1 MDTVKVGAFL
11 RELRKEKNMTQEQL
25 AEIFQVTNRTVSRWE
40 TGSNMPDVSL
50 LLEIAD
56 YYQLDVREILNGVR
70 NAPESEESITNEA
83 QHAALQEVAEYV
95 DSDKEKMATKTRIY
109 AIAGLLAVIINI
121 CLTNFGPADS
131 LPATLIRKA
140 CTLTVYLALSASIL
154 YTTDRLQV
162 LQRKTKEKLKKNLL
176 PILLIAFGAI
186 ILLLTVIPMLMV
198 GAA

>member
-1 MDTVKVGAFL
+1 MFS
-11 RELRKEKNMTQEQL
+11 
-25 AEIFQVTNRTVSRWE
+25 VTTRTVSRWE
-40 TGSNMPDVSL
+40 TGSNVPDVSL

-56 YYQLDVREILNGVR
+56 YYQLDVREILNGER
-70 NAPESEESITNEA
+70 NVSETKEPETHEPELV
-83 QHAALQEVAEYV
+83 ALQEVAQYV
-95 DSDKEKMATKTRIY
+95 DYDKEKMATKTRIY
-109 AIAGLLAVIINI
+109 AIAGLLAVIINV

-131 LPATLIRKA
+131 LPFTLIRKA

-176 PILLIAFGAI
+176 PILLIVFGAI
-186 ILLLTVIPMLMV
+186 VLLLTVVPVLLV